1 MYNYFQRKQYV
12 LFIVLLSFCSTVSFA
27 QISPAAKL
35 IADPKVIIGK
45 LPNGLTYYIR
55 QNKKPEQKVEL
66 RLVVNAGSICEDDDQ
81 QGLAHMCEHQAFNG
95 TTHFKRNDIVSF
107 LQSIGVSFGNDL
119 NAYTSFDETVYI
131 LPIPTDKPK
140 NIETGFQ
147 ILEDWA
153 HNVTYLDSDIDGER
167 PVILEESR
175 LGKGADERMGRKIYP
190 DYYAGSRY
198 ADRLPIGKDSII
210 KNFKYDVLRRFYHD
224 WYRPDLMVVIVV
236 GDIDPAQAET
246 MIKEH
251 FAKLTNPVNERS
263 RIYANVPAY
272 AKSKALVVTDKE
284 ATDYYGLINYSA
296 ERKYPDTTVADFKN
310 YIIKDIY
317 STLLNQRLKELTQKD
332 EPPFTNASAGF
343 ESDARGYEA
352 FSGDVNTGSN
362 DPVKGIDA
370 FVQEVERVKK
380 YGFTQ
385 AELDRAKLNL
395 LNSIEQAYNE
405 KEKTESSNYVD
416 EYISNF
422 LEHEPMPGIEK
433 EQAYFQYLL
442 PQVKLQDINSL
453 SDGLKEY
460 PNKFIAIL
468 GPETSNKFV
477 LPANDALL
485 ANVTAT
491 EKLPVTPYEEK
502 VMATSL
508 LKHEPTPG
516 AIAGMVQFRTDSD
529 MVRYPGD
536 SDQLGTTEL
545 QLSNGIRV
553 TLAPTNYKDD
563 EVLMSA
569 IRPGGKN
576 NYGLADKYNAN
587 YLTQAITTMG
597 VGDFSPV
604 DLRKI
609 LAGKTAAVSPTFT
622 DIADGFSGNSSVKDV
637 ETMLQL
643 LYLYVTAP
651 RKDTTLFRSFV
662 ERNKSQSDLITANPQ
677 SAFIDTMYTRLYNND
692 PLTPII
698 IPKPYYFDQ
707 INVDRVLQMYKEHFG
722 DMSGMHFTFVGNFT
736 EGQMEPLIEKYIASL
751 PTTKKKFESV
761 DNKVRPQKGKLDIN
775 VNKGTEAKSLIL
787 TFYTGETPYSQDLDL
802 KAQAVSEVLNIKII
816 EDLREKIQGI
826 YTGGIYAKLTKIPYP
841 HYSFILELPCGP
853 AKIDTLI
860 FAANQEIENLKKN
873 GPSIEDLNKVKQ
885 QWLEKN
891 KTAMTENNTWL
902 QALQDMSFKGN
913 DPDRFLHAEKY
924 INALTQKD
932 VQDAAKL
939 LLNGDNVT
947 TAILRPA
954 ITN

>member
-1 MYNYFQRKQYV
+1 MYNYFLHKRCV
-12 LFIVLLSFCSTVSFA
+12 LLLILLSFFAVSFA
-27 QISPAAKL
+27 QITPADKL
-35 IADPKVIIGK
+35 TSDPKVIIGK

-198 ADRLPIGKDSII
+198 ASRLPIGKDSII

-224 WYRPDLMVVIVV
+224 WYRPDLMAVIVV
-236 GDIDPAQAET
+236 GDIDPAQAEK

-251 FAKLTNPVNERS
+251 FAPLTNPVNERP
-263 RIYANVPAY
+263 RVYANFPAY

-284 ATDYYGLINYSA
+284 ATDYYGLVNYSA
-296 ERKYPDTTVADFKN
+296 VKKYPDTTVADFKN
-310 YIIKDIY
+310 YLVKDIFG
-317 STLLNQRLKELTQKD
+317 TLLDQRLRELTEK
-332 EPPFTNASAGF
+332 ENPPFVNASASF

-352 FSGDVNTGSN
+352 FSGGISTGSS
-362 DPVKGIDA
+362 DAVKGIDA
-370 FVQEVERVKK
+370 FVHELERVKK

-385 AELDRAKLNL
+385 PELDRAKKSL
-395 LNSIEQAYNE
+395 LNNIEQAYNE
-405 KEKTESSNYVD
+405 RDKTESANYVE

-422 LEHEPMPGIEK
+422 LEHEPMPGVEK
-433 EQAYFQYLL
+433 EQAYYQYLL
-442 PQVKLQDINSL
+442 PQITLQDMNALSQELKQNS
-453 SDGLKEY
+453 
-460 PNKFIAIL
+460 NKFIAIL
-468 GPETSNKFV
+468 GPEANGNII
-477 LPANDALL
+477 LPTNDALL
-485 ANVTAT
+485 ANVTAA
-491 EKLPVTPYEEK
+491 EKIPVTPYEEK
-502 VMATSL
+502 TMVASL
-508 LKHEPTPG
+508 LQQAPQPG
-516 AIAGMVQFRTDSD
+516 KITAAVKNNI
-529 MVRYPGD
+529 
-536 SDQLGTTEL
+536 LGTTEL
-545 QLSNGIRV
+545 TLSNGITV
-553 TLAPTNYKDD
+553 TLDSTTYKDD

-569 IRPGGKN
+569 VRQGGKN

-587 YLTQAITTMG
+587 YLTQVITAMG
-597 VGDFSPV
+597 VGNFSPT
-604 DLRKI
+604 DLKKM
-609 LAGKTAAVSPTFT
+609 LAGKTATASPVFT
-622 DIADGFSGNSSVKDV
+622 DVADGFNGNSSAKDV

-651 RKDTTLFRSFV
+651 RKDTALFESYV
-662 ERNKSQSDLITANPQ
+662 EKNKSQSAFITANPQ
-677 SAFIDTMYTRLYNND
+677 SAFIDTMYTTLYNNN

-698 IPKPYYFDQ
+698 IPKPAYFDN

-722 DMSGMHFTFVGNFT
+722 DMNGMHFTFVGNFT
-736 EGQMEPLIEKYIASL
+736 EQQMEPLIEKYIASL
-751 PTTKKKFESV
+751 PATTKKFTYV
-761 DNKVRPQKGKLDIN
+761 DNKVRPQKGKVDIN

-787 TFYTGETPYSQDLDL
+787 TFYTGEIPYSEDLDL

-826 YTGGIYAKLTKIPYP
+826 YTGGIYARLTKIPYQ
-841 HYSFILELPCGP
+841 HYSFVLQLPCGP

-885 QWLEKN
+885 QWLEQN
-891 KTAMTENNTWL
+891 KTAMKENNTWL
-902 QALQDMSFKGN
+902 DALQNITFKGN
-913 DPDRFLHAEKY
+913 DADRFLHYEKY
-924 INALTQKD
+924 VNALTPKD
-932 VQDAAKL
+932 IQDAAKL
-939 LLNGDNVT
+939 LLNGNNVA
-947 TAILRPA
+947 TAILRPE
-954 ITN
+954 N